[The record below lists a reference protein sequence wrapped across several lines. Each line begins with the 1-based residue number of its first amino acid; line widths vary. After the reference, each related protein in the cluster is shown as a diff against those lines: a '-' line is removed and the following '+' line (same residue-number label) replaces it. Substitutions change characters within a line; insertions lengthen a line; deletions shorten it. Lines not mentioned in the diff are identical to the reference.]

1 MIYGLIVGLLIL
13 GPLLVLGGANLLRII
28 LEKAGHPSGLAI
40 LFLTEVW
47 ERLSYYGMRALL
59 VLYMVE
65 AMTGGGFGF
74 ANAKATQIYG
84 YYTSAVYL
92 TAIPGGW
99 IADNILGAKN
109 AVLLGGIIIA
119 IGQFTLAA
127 PSPEV
132 FYLGLFLIIIGT
144 GFLKPN
150 ISAMVGALYKQ
161 GDVRRDAGFSI
172 FYMGINLGAL
182 LAPLTCGFVAQDPRF
197 KAWLIQSGVDP
208 HTCWRWAFAVA
219 GFGMSL
225 GVMQFLFGRKYLE
238 AVGNR
243 PIGKSASAEAIANA
257 KSQQPEG
264 YDKPITT
271 EDYKRLGAVII
282 FCTFAVLFWAV
293 FEQAGSSLTLFA
305 DQMTNNQVL
314 GIAYPSSYY
323 QSVNPFFIIALTPLF
338 AWMWVKWG
346 EKQPSTPLKFG
357 IGLFFVG
364 VGFVVAAYASSIAGS
379 TNAKVAAW
387 WLIAVY
393 FIHTVGEL
401 CLSPVGLSTMTKLA
415 HPKLVGMVM
424 GIWFLAP
431 AIGNFIGGFV
441 AGYFDAKDPA
451 IVVKLF
457 GILGCVAIGGG
468 VVMALLTPAIR
479 KLMGNV
485 R

>member
-13 GPLLVLGGANLLRII
+13 GPLLVLGGANLLRVI

-109 AVLLGGIIIA
+109 AVILGGIIIA
-119 IGQFTLAA
+119 LGQFTLAA

-243 PIGKSASAEAIANA
+243 PIGKSASAEAVANA

-264 YDKPITT
+264 YDKPITR

-314 GIAYPSSYY
+314 GIPYPSSYY

-468 VVMALLTPAIR
+468 VVMALLTPVIR